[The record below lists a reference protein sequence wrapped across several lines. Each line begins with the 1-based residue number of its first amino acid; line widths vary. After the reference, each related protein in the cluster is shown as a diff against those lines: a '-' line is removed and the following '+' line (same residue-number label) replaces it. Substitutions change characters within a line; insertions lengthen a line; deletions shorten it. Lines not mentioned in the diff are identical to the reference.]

1 MMRTK
6 IEWCDAVWNPISGC
20 SPVSEGCEN
29 CYARR
34 MAYRLRGRFGYP
46 EDEPFR
52 VTLHPE
58 RLEEPLRWR
67 KPRRVFVNSMGD
79 LFHEDVPESFISAV
93 FFVMQAAKEHT
104 FLILTKRPKRM
115 AEFIDRWV
123 HCDHAYPDHAWRIG
137 ADSSAG
143 CPPGCGHYRREG
155 KQRLPLPNV
164 LLGVTAENQARA
176 DERIP
181 ILLQIPAA
189 VRFVSVEPMLG
200 PVDLRPYLW
209 RGGRFETDYGPE
221 YDAWP
226 SEEISWIICGGETG
240 PKARPMHPDWVRNL
254 RDQCQATGVPFFFK
268 SWGKWTAEYR
278 PEVSVDLTRL
288 RADEQVAKADG
299 GHCLFRRVGKKAAGR
314 LLDGRTWDE
323 FPGEKGWSYEAQ
335 GQSEQGQSLTGRC
348 GVGTSARR
356 PEEGLL
362 GVHQTG
368 FQNDGKTRSRL
379 RQSRPASVLREGDA
393 RT

>member
-1 MMRTK
+1 MKRTK
-6 IEWCDAVWNPISGC
+6 IEWCDAAWNPTSGC
-20 SPVSEGCEN
+20 TPVSEGCQN
-29 CYARR
+29 CYAR
-34 MAYRLRGRFGYP
+34 AFAHRLCGRFGYP

-164 LLGVTAENQARA
+164 LLGVTAENQKTAN
-176 DERIP
+176 ERIP

-189 VRFVSVEPMLG
+189 VRFVSCEPLLG
-200 PVDLRPYLW
+200 PVDLEKLLGSATEAREVVNGW
-209 RGGRFETDYGPE
+209 HCID
-221 YDAWP
+221 WV
-226 SEEISWIICGGETG
+226 ICGGETG
-240 PKARPMHPDWVRNL
+240 PGARPMHPDWVRNL

-268 SWGKWTAEYR
+268 SWGEWTAEYR

-335 GQSEQGQSLTGRC
+335 GQSEQGQSVSRYG
-348 GVGTSARR
+348 GIGTSARR
-356 PEEGLL
+356 QEESLL
-362 GVHQTG
+362 GIHKADLQD
-368 FQNDGKTRSRL
+368 DGEARSGL
-379 RQSRPASVLREGDA
+379 R
-393 RT
+393 